1 MFVWLLYLV
10 SIASKKIMIFVY
22 KSNIIKYYK
31 MSDFKNY
38 ALATLRLPQILDFLI
53 FSLYFSVQL
62 LFIIF

>member
-38 ALATLRLPQILDFLI
+38 ALSTLRLPQILDFLI